1 MLSHSAA
8 KPSEEKMA
16 RTNTNWHVVEL
27 FKDRAEKIDCKE
39 HFSPKEFDITIEK
52 ISKVRRTRNAAYNIN
67 FHFVWIPKTRAKIL
81 VEPFK
86 SDVKAFLLEK
96 CQEKEWDPLALQ
108 VMPDHI
114 HFFLS
119 APPKWAP
126 SVIIQRLKANSSRL
140 IRKKYSIIR
149 EFRYTPDFWA
159 SGFYVGTAGHVT
171 AENVARYIAE
181 QDKKLMDK
189 WDLFDLVPF
198 EYDIIDGKVR
208 YHKSQRLLT
217 DFFA

>member
-1 MLSHSAA
+1 MGHA
-8 KPSEEKMA
+8 P
-16 RTNTNWHVVEL
+16 
-27 FKDRAEKIDCKE
+27 
-39 HFSPKEFDITIEK
+39 EFCFFQHDI
-52 ISKVRRTRNAAYNIN
+52 NY
-67 FHFVWIPKTRAKIL
+67 HFVWIPKTRAKIL

-86 SDVKAFLLEK
+86 SDIKRFLIEECAENK
-96 CQEKEWDPLALQ
+96 WEPLALQ
-108 VMPDHI
+108 LMPDHV
-114 HFFLS
+114 HFFIS
-119 APPKWAP
+119 AEPKWSP

-189 WDLFDLVPF
+189 WDLFDSVPF

-208 YHKSQRLLT
+208 CHKSQRLLT